1 MAFEYRCFD
10 VKRLHNCTEAY
21 RRPTVPVSVAVAARD
36 VTRLS
41 TFGGELCRDKNR
53 DTSEGG
59 VGGGLGELARGRLG
73 SFFAC
78 FLTEFYGIF

>member
-10 VKRLHNCTEAY
+10 VKRLHNSAEAY
-21 RRPTVPVSVAVAARD
+21 RTPTVPVSVAVAARD

-53 DTSEGG
+53 DT
-59 VGGGLGELARGRLG
+59 
-73 SFFAC
+73 
-78 FLTEFYGIF
+78 